1 MFLILKLS
9 RELIQSNNLSMST
22 HERISPSETLQVLK
36 YDEDRKLVFFA
47 KKLEDVLLK
56 NDIKDREVAVISIAG
71 AYRGGKSF
79 MLNFFLRYLYSR
91 VSVKH

>member
-1 MFLILKLS
+1 
-9 RELIQSNNLSMST
+9 MST
-22 HERISPSETLQVLK
+22 NKRISPSGTLQVLK
-36 YDEDRKLVFFA
+36 YDVDRKLVFFS

-71 AYRGGKSF
+71 VYRSGKSF

-91 VSVKH
+91 VSLKH